1 MKKKLKQVLKLNL
14 FLTSTMIICDLLIVH
29 RHTNDDQSAVR
40 QVSASRQMK
49 IPKKLRTIHFDEEQ
63 EFSDDK

>member
-1 MKKKLKQVLKLNL
+1 
-14 FLTSTMIICDLLIVH
+14 MIICDLLIVH
-29 RHTNDDQSAVR
+29 HHTNDDQSAVR

>member
-29 RHTNDDQSAVR
+29 HHTNDDQSAVR

>member
-1 MKKKLKQVLKLNL
+1 
-14 FLTSTMIICDLLIVH
+14 MIICDLLIVH
-29 RHTNDDQSAVR
+29 HHTNDNQSAVR

-49 IPKKLRTIHFDEEQ
+49 IPKRLRTIHFDEEQ